1 MWALWPTQLSRTP
14 IYQITQL
21 PNYNSPLPLAEKA
34 LIERIRRL
42 VPHVRAASFGTNVGK
57 RSLRLG
63 IGDDCAI
70 LGIPSGHETLVTT
83 DLSIEDV
90 HFRREWHPPESVGHR
105 CLARGLSDI
114 AAMGGEPVA
123 AFVSLALPASLPQKW
138 VDGFFHGL
146 LALAKKSGVGLAGG
160 DTAESPQGIAAD
172 IVVVGHAPAGKALR
186 RSGARPGDSIYV
198 TGELGHSAAILH
210 QLKSGAGVGNARSKA
225 LAPHFFPVPRIAVG
239 SELRRRGLASA
250 MIDLSDGLST
260 DLAHICRESRVG
272 AVVSEHS
279 IPRLNTPGMSSL
291 HFALH
296 GGEDYELLF
305 TVPAPRSLPAKV
317 AGVRVSR
324 IGEIIPGGSRGM
336 WLMDSHGQR
345 KPLGPG
351 GWEHFG
357 DV

>member
-1 MWALWPTQLSRTP
+1 MPVSETQ
-14 IYQITQL
+14 
-21 PNYNSPLPLAEKA
+21 
-34 LIERIRRL
+34 LIERIRRAARKRV
-42 VPHVRAASFGTNVGK
+42 VPHVRAASFGANVGK
-57 RSLRLG
+57 RTLRLG

-70 LGIPSGHETLVTT
+70 LGIPSGHEALVTT
-83 DLSIEDV
+83 DLSMEGV
-90 HFRREWHPPESVGHR
+90 HFRREWHPAESVGHR

-146 LALAKKSGVGLAGG
+146 LALAKKTGVALAGG

-172 IVVVGHAPAGKALR
+172 IIVVGHAPAGKALR

-210 QLKSGAGVGNARSKA
+210 QLEAGAGTGNPRSQNPRSKL
-225 LAPHFFPVPRIAVG
+225 LAAHFFPAPRIAVG
-239 SELRRRGLASA
+239 RELRRRGLASA

-260 DLAHICRESRVG
+260 DLAHICHASGVG

-305 TVPAPRSLPAKV
+305 TVPAPRTLAAKI

-324 IGEIIPGGSRGM
+324 IGEIIRGHGL

-345 KPLGPG
+345 KALGPG
-351 GWEHFG
+351 GWEHFR
-357 DV
+357 